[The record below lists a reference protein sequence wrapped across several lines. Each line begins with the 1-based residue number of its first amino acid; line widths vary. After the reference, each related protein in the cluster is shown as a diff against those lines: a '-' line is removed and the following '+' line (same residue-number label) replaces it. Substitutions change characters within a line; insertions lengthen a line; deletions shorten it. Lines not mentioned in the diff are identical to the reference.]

1 MASRSTIQVWG
12 QASPTSLPQTD
23 TTRPAESHCAA
34 EQHEPIGPGPGP
46 GPEAARDQRRL
57 CGTPTS
63 DWLDPIGDSQ
73 PLFGKETQ
81 LRGVLGLILRLRNL
95 DHARASQG
103 TVTSPTFRAA
113 DDRTRV

>member
-1 MASRSTIQVWG
+1 MRDG
-12 QASPTSLPQTD
+12 C
-23 TTRPAESHCAA
+23 R
-34 EQHEPIGPGPGP
+34 
-46 GPEAARDQRRL
+46 PEAARDQRRL

-103 TVTSPTFRAA
+103 TVTSPTFRAVS
-113 DDRTRV
+113 DRIRV